1 MDLRALKDL
10 RQSQPQPSEESTLLT
25 LLALLDLKAL
35 RDPKLLLLQSLTDLT
50 FRPLLV
56 LKALALLSAP
66 TTRVQISTIPIIT
79 TTM

>member
-25 LLALLDLKAL
+25 LLAQLDLKAL
-35 RDPKLLLLQSLTDLT
+35 KDPKLLLLQSLTDLT

-66 TTRVQISTIPIIT
+66 TTRAQISTIPIIT